1 MWHRLKQFLSQA
13 QSVLI
18 TAPSVAVAVSV
29 GQSFGLFNLPEW
41 KARDE
46 LFRMRSSPGL
56 ATSIVVVTI
65 DEQDIQLVKH
75 WPIPDRSLAELLEKI
90 RAQKPRVIGLD
101 LYRDLPEREGYDRL
115 VKLFQTTPN
124 LIGVEKVIGD
134 RVNPPPELK
143 KLGQVGLADL
153 VLDGDR
159 HVRRAML
166 TAEDA
171 KEKNTVKAALST
183 QVALKYLEAE
193 GITLEPVKATPEKF
207 KLGKATYVP
216 LRPGEAGYTV
226 ADMGGYQILLNW
238 YGSEQSFRR
247 VALRDVIAGRI
258 PADLM
263 RDRVVLIGSIAT
275 STNDFS
281 STPYS
286 SSWVSAERPTPG
298 VIVHANI
305 AYQLIQEAR
314 DGRAQLQ
321 GVSQWQWQG
330 WIFLCAFVGSAGSW
344 GLASRSRRSRL
355 PGGRIL
361 WATIGT
367 SSALLISAYGLFL
380 TGLLIPIVPA
390 LVAFVAGV
398 IATTNAHK
406 SRSLQEANRQ
416 LEIAN
421 GQLVDYSKNLEI
433 KVEERTRQLNQ
444 AKLAAD
450 AANQAKSEFLAN
462 MSHELRT
469 PLNGILGYAQVLE
482 QSGNFEPKDLES
494 VHIIHQCGSH
504 LLLLINDILDLSK
517 IEARQLELQ
526 PAETD
531 FLAFLQSVSEICR
544 IRADQKG
551 IRFHTQIDPQL
562 PAIVQIDQKRVR
574 QILINLLGNAIKF
587 TEQGSVTF
595 GASLVSP
602 GDSIADP
609 EDSDSISPSTST
621 CRIRFQVEDTG
632 VGISPEHQQK
642 IFLPFEQVGQA
653 AHDSEGTG
661 LGLAISQRIAAL
673 MGGHIQI
680 QSRLGEGSVFW
691 LEVSVP
697 AIANP
702 EPRNA
707 LVAEA
712 KIAGIRPGSARI
724 LIVDDDRQHCAALQ
738 TLLEAAGFQVLIAY
752 DGAQGLSLAVEHSP
766 QVILLDLMMPQT
778 NGFDLMVQLQSHPTT
793 EAIPIVVSSASAF
806 EVDRQ
811 RSLHAGAKSFLPKP
825 LQIDDLLH
833 TLRSLLE
840 VDWIYSTPTAATAT
854 PQPSPSALVL
864 PPEEV
869 LDQLYHL
876 AMIGDVLA
884 IEGILTTIEDH
895 DSQLRAFS
903 HEIRKLTVN
912 YQTGKIR
919 KLLKSLMTGEF
930 RT

>member
-1 MWHRLKQFLSQA
+1 MWHWLKRFLSQA

-18 TAPSVAVAVSV
+18 IAPSVAVAVGA
-29 GQSFGLFNLPEW
+29 GQSFGLFNLSEW

-46 LFRMRSSPGL
+46 LFRMRSSPAL
-56 ATSIVVVTI
+56 ATSVVVVTI

-90 RAQKPRVIGLD
+90 QAQKPKVIGLD
-101 LYRDLPEREGYDRL
+101 IYRDLPEGEGHDQL
-115 VKLFQTTPN
+115 VKLFRTTPN
-124 LIGVEKVIGD
+124 LVGVEKVIGD

-159 HVRRAML
+159 HVRRALL

-171 KEKNTVKAALST
+171 KEKNIVKAGLST

-193 GITLEPVKATPEKF
+193 GIALETVNAAQEKF
-207 KLGKATYVP
+207 RLGKAVYVP
-216 LRPGEAGYTV
+216 LRPGDAGYFN
-226 ADMGGYQILLNW
+226 ADLGGYQILLNW
-238 YGSEQSFRR
+238 YGSEENFRQ
-247 VALRDVIAGRI
+247 VSMRDLLAGKV
-258 PADLM
+258 PPDLM

-281 STPYS
+281 STPFS

-305 AYQLIQEAR
+305 AHQLIREAR
-314 DGRAQLQ
+314 GEQVQLY
-321 GVSQWQWQG
+321 GVSLFQWQG
-330 WIFLCAFVGSAGSW
+330 WVFLWAFVGSAGSW
-344 GLASRSRRSRL
+344 GLAGRPRRSRI

-380 TGLLIPIVPA
+380 AGLLVPIVPS
-390 LVAFVAGV
+390 LVAFISGV

-406 SRSLQEANRQ
+406 SRSLQTANHQ

-421 GQLVDYSKNLEI
+421 GQLLDYSKNLEI
-433 KVEERTRQLNQ
+433 KVEERTRELNQ
-444 AKLAAD
+444 ARLAAD

-482 QSGNFEPKDLES
+482 RSSNFSEADLES
-494 VHIIHQCGSH
+494 VGIIHQCGSH

-531 FLAFLQSVSEICR
+531 FLAFLQSVGEICR
-544 IRADQKG
+544 IRADQKDLK
-551 IRFHTQIDPQL
+551 FHTLIDPQL
-562 PAIVQIDQKRVR
+562 PAIVQIDQKRLR
-574 QILINLLGNAIKF
+574 QVLINLLGNAIKF

-595 GASLVSP
+595 GVSLVAQP
-602 GDSIADP
+602 NSIADAGEADP
-609 EDSDSISPSTST
+609 ASAMD

-653 AHDSEGTG
+653 RSSSEGTG
-661 LGLAISQRIAAL
+661 LGLSISQRIAAL
-673 MGGHIQI
+673 MGGQIQI

-691 LEVSVP
+691 LEVSVL
-697 AIANP
+697 AIDDRETADP
-702 EPRNA
+702 LTAQP
-707 LVAEA
+707 
-712 KIAGIRPGSARI
+712 KIVGIQPGSARI
-724 LIVDDDRQHCAALQ
+724 LIVDDDRHHCAALL
-738 TLLEAAGFQVLIAY
+738 TLLERVGFTVLIAH
-752 DGAQGLSLAVEHSP
+752 DGAQGFSLAVEHRP
-766 QVILLDLMMPQT
+766 QVILLDLMMPHM
-778 NGFDLMVQLQSHPTT
+778 NGFELMVQLQSHPTT
-793 EAIPIVVSSASAF
+793 QAIPIVVSSASAF
-806 EVDRQ
+806 EIDRQ

-833 TLRSLLE
+833 TLQTLLE
-840 VDWIYSTPTAATAT
+840 VDWIYDTAVSAN
-854 PQPSPSALVL
+854 PSPLNLTQPLVL
-864 PPEEV
+864 PPQEI

-876 AMIGDVLA
+876 AMIGDVLE
-884 IEGILTTIEDH
+884 IERILTTIEQR
-895 DSQLRAFS
+895 DSQLQSFT
-903 HEIRKLTVN
+903 HEIRKFTAN
-912 YQTGKIR
+912 YQTSKIR
-919 KLLKSLMTGEF
+919 KLLKSLMAEEF
-930 RT
+930 RS